1 MSQKQTKRF
10 RKEVRRR
17 VDRNFGIGMEALA
30 QIIRPRPRWIPKQL
44 WIILYTPLFPKKYLG
59 LVYKNMK

>member
-17 VDRNFGIGMEALA
+17 VDENFGIGMEALA
-30 QIIRPRPRWIPKQL
+30 QFVRPRPKWIMRRV
-44 WIILYTPLFPKKYLG
+44 WILFYIPLFPKKYRK
-59 LVYKNMK
+59 LVFKYLK